1 MSGGRNTDGC
11 YPLSIYVMASMT
23 MLELKQD
30 PQLRS
35 AARGN
40 PSVCMPL
47 SAEPAALLVLN
58 TPEPFLEHSMK
69 LSYTAAVRLPLS
81 LRRLFL
87 LFF

>member
-1 MSGGRNTDGC
+1 MYVPQRRTGRIA
-11 YPLSIYVMASMT
+11 SI
-23 MLELKQD
+23 
-30 PQLRS
+30 
-35 AARGN
+35 
-40 PSVCMPL
+40 
-47 SAEPAALLVLN
+47 N